1 MKNIFKVMGVA
12 LLACSMIMVSCKK
25 DENSDNGG
33 STVADGINVTFD
45 GTSWVGTVNNSAS
58 YGTALQFSGKTAEN
72 YPMYDEVIMTVEPGT
87 STATADPNN
96 QGSLGGDYAWVEYYQ
111 RTTLTNQ
118 NQTNY
123 YGDWWGDQVNT
134 EITAVDLTALT
145 ASAKMNG
152 TMFDAAEAFVDSYGA
167 VGIAAASRANYSATF
182 GNVSLV
188 NKATDTK

>member
-33 STVADGINVTFD
+33 STIADGINVTFD

-58 YGTALQFSGKTAEN
+58 YGTALQFSAKTAEN
-72 YPMYDEVIMTVEPGT
+72 FPMYDEAIMTVEPGT
-87 STATADPNN
+87 STATADATS
-96 QGSLGGDYAWVEYYQ
+96 GKLTDETYAWVEYYQ
-111 RTTLTNQ
+111 RTSLKDQ
-118 NQTNY
+118 NDNY

-152 TMFDAAEAFVDSYGA
+152 TMFDAAEAFVQSYGA
-167 VGIAAASRANYSATF
+167 VGVAAASRANYSATF

-188 NKATDTK
+188 NKATTK